1 MTSSRPVHGE
11 GPNMATTSPHR
22 IEARRSRSTLDSTT
36 TTKSIANTKEA
47 TRRPQLDTSHK
58 KFPSS

>member
-47 TRRPQLDTSHK
+47 TRRP
-58 KFPSS
+58 